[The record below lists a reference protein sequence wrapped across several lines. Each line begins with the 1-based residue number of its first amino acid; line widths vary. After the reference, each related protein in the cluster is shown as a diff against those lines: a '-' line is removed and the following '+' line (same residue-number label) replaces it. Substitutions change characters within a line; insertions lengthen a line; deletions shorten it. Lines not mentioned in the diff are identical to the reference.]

1 MSELNSS
8 IERMSLKKQKNS
20 YARARQAFERL
31 WNKPIEPGWVVVMML
46 LERLSKE
53 DPDKYKI
60 LHDWLIE
67 KLGETYHDVHI
78 ASGYINSNDD
88 EWEDPN
94 VKCFYRARSRY
105 LEVLGI
111 HTEFWI

>member
-1 MSELNSS
+1 
-8 IERMSLKKQKNS
+8 MSLKKS
-20 YARARQAFERL
+20 YKYPSAQAHKAFQRL
-31 WNKPIEPGWVVVMML
+31 WRKPIEPGWVVVMML

-53 DPDKYKI
+53 DPDKFKI

-67 KLGETYHDVHI
+67 KLGKTYHSVHI
-78 ASGYINSNDD
+78 AAGYCNDNDD

-94 VKCFYRARSRY
+94 VKCFYRARSKY

-111 HTEFWI
+111 ETEYWH